1 MVRIAFYLN
10 LQGSGHCR
18 RFDAIAPYLP
28 ADAQLAVVGM
38 NSNPPIAEMSH
49 PVERFSIPGFA
60 SPSPCALMQQQ
71 TARDYHGLSV
81 NHGGNAAFA
90 LAMVSFLS
98 RWQPDLLVVD
108 VGLEASIL
116 ARMCGIATVYTRQHG
131 QRWDKGHQL
140 AYEWAASLWAPF
152 AADLEQADCP
162 EWIKEKTFYSNGF
175 SRFSG
180 EKRADIAPLSYCDR
194 KPNILVVT
202 GFGGTDITLQKI
214 ASASA
219 ATPDWQWH
227 LLGDHSPAE
236 AYGVCCHGIV
246 KNVWP
251 YLCHADLVI
260 ANAGHNAVMEIAA
273 AGTPSIF
280 IPAERPF
287 AEQQCKAETLNALG
301 LSIVVPTWP
310 EPSDWAKLWLQ
321 TRSLNRSGWKRL
333 QDADAPRRAAN
344 HIVKIAKQCMQP
356 TQAGG

>member
-18 RFDAIAPYLP
+18 RFEAIAPYLP
-28 ADAQLAVVGM
+28 AEAQLAVVGM
-38 NSNPPIAEMSH
+38 NSKPPIAEMSR
-49 PVERFSIPGFA
+49 PVERFNIPGFA
-60 SPSPCALMQQQ
+60 PPSACALMQKQ
-71 TARDYHGLSV
+71 TAHDYHDLLV

-98 RWQPDLLVVD
+98 RWQPDLVVVD

-116 ARMCGIATVYTRQHG
+116 ARMCGIATIYTRQHG

-152 AADLEQADCP
+152 AAELEQADCP

-180 EKRADIAPLSYCDR
+180 EKRASVAPLSYGDR
-194 KPNILVVT
+194 QPNILVMT

-214 ASASA
+214 ASAAA
-219 ATPDWQWH
+219 ATPNWQWH
-227 LLGDHSPAE
+227 LLGDHSPIE
-236 AYGVCCHGIV
+236 LFNVRCHGIV
-246 KNVWP
+246 KDVWP
-251 YLCHADLVI
+251 YLCHADLVV

-287 AEQQCKAETLNALG
+287 AEQQCKAETLSALG
-301 LSIVVPTWP
+301 LSIVVSAWP
-310 EPSDWAKLWLQ
+310 DPSDWAELWLQ
-321 TRSLNRSGWKRL
+321 TRDLDRLGWKRL
-333 QDADAPRRAAN
+333 QDADAPRQAAN
-344 HIVKIAKQCMQP
+344 HIFETAKQCMQP
-356 TQAGG
+356 VQAGG